1 MIAKD
6 FANSTIQQTGQALN
20 TRLLGTLGMLA
31 SPMMLVEALYA
42 GFQQHGTDQ
51 VIGALGVIYMGGW
64 MCSIL
69 GLRALNAT
77 GQGRI
82 GRALLIIQLI
92 SLSIAALWSG
102 HHLFTANPQTEHML
116 YILTDLFWPLSHLFM
131 IVVGVATLVAG
142 KLQGWRR
149 FTPLLCGLALP
160 AAIISSIIAGETAL
174 GIVFST
180 WTMIA
185 FALLGYTVRT
195 SRDA

>member
-6 FANSTIQQTGQALN
+6 FANSTIQQSSRALN

-51 VIGALGVIYMGGW
+51 FIGLLGVIYMGGW
-64 MCSIL
+64 MCSIA

-77 GQGRI
+77 GQGRV

-92 SLSIAALWSG
+92 GLSIAALWSG
-102 HHLFTANPQTEHML
+102 HHLFTTNPQTEHTL
-116 YILTDLFWPLSHLFM
+116 YILTDLAWPLSHLFM
-131 IVVGVATLVAG
+131 IVVGIATLVTRN
-142 KLQGWRR
+142 LQDWRR
-149 FTPLLCGLALP
+149 FTPLFCGLALP
-160 AAIISSIIAGETAL
+160 AAIIASIIAGETAL

-180 WTMIA
+180 GTTTA
-185 FALLGYTVRT
+185 FALLGYAVRT
-195 SRDA
+195 SNEA